1 MYIYNRNNEVFMARK
16 AKEFTTNTINLDMLD
31 TLVARVNSCAD
42 SIRDSDDMEEV
53 GMELTKL
60 YMKTERG
67 LEHIDGKNDEFAFTM
82 VCRAIPMDGRHRK
95 QYEYRYRFN
104 TMTNEVTCIDEH
116 SLAWTMPLLT
126 DALAVIREKTIQVA
140 FS

>member
-1 MYIYNRNNEVFMARK
+1 MARK
-16 AKEFTTNTINLDMLD
+16 AKEFTANTINMDMLD
-31 TLVARVNSCAD
+31 DLVAKLNSCAD
-42 SIRDSDDMEEV
+42 SIRDSYDMEEV

>member
-1 MYIYNRNNEVFMARK
+1 MARK
-16 AKEFTTNTINLDMLD
+16 TKEFTANTINMDMLD
-31 TLVARVNSCAD
+31 DLVAKVNSCAD

-53 GMELTKL
+53 GITLTKL

-67 LEHIDGKNDEFAFTM
+67 LERIEGRNDEFMFTM
-82 VCRAIPMDGRHRK
+82 RCLALPMDGRHRK
-95 QYEYRYRFN
+95 QYEYRFRFN
-104 TMTNEVTCIDEH
+104 TMTNEVTCIDEKN
-116 SLAWTMPLLT
+116 LAWSLPLLN

>member
-1 MYIYNRNNEVFMARK
+1 MARK
-16 AKEFTTNTINLDMLD
+16 VKEFTANTINLDMLD
-31 TLVARVNSCAD
+31 TLVERVNRCAD
-42 SIRDSDDMEEV
+42 SIRDSYDMEQV

-67 LEHIDGKNDEFAFTM
+67 LEHIEGRNDEFMFTM

-95 QYEYRYRFN
+95 QYEYKYRFN
-104 TMTNEVTCIDEH
+104 TMTNEVTCIDEQ
-116 SLAWTMPLLT
+116 SLTWTMPLLN
-126 DALAVIREKTIQVA
+126 DSLSVIREKTIQVA

>member
-1 MYIYNRNNEVFMARK
+1 MARK
-16 AKEFTTNTINLDMLD
+16 AKEFTANTINLDMLD
-31 TLVARVNSCAD
+31 NLVERLNTIAD
-42 SIRDSDDMEEV
+42 SIRDSYDMEEV
-53 GMELTKL
+53 GIELSKL

-67 LEHIDGKNDEFAFTM
+67 LERIDGKNDEFMFTM

-95 QYEYRYRFN
+95 QYEYKYRFN
-104 TMTNEVTCIDEH
+104 TMTNEVTCIDEQN
-116 SLAWTMPLLT
+116 LAWSMPLLT

>member
-1 MYIYNRNNEVFMARK
+1 M
-16 AKEFTTNTINLDMLD
+16 
-31 TLVARVNSCAD
+31 NSCAD
-42 SIRDSDDMEEV
+42 SIRDSYDMEQV

-60 YMKTERG
+60 FMKTERG
-67 LEHIDGKNDEFAFTM
+67 LEHIDGKNDEFMFTM

-95 QYEYRYRFN
+95 QYEYKYRFN
-104 TMTNEVTCIDEH
+104 TMTNEVTCIDEQ
-116 SLAWTMPLLT
+116 SLTWTMPLLT

>member
-1 MYIYNRNNEVFMARK
+1 MARK
-16 AKEFTTNTINLDMLD
+16 AKEFTANTINLDMLD
-31 TLVARVNSCAD
+31 TLVERVNSCAD
-42 SIRDSDDMEEV
+42 SIRDSYDMEEV

>member
-1 MYIYNRNNEVFMARK
+1 MARK

-31 TLVARVNSCAD
+31 TLVERVNSCAD
-42 SIRDSDDMEEV
+42 SIRDSYDMEEV

-95 QYEYRYRFN
+95 QYEYKFRFN

>member
-1 MYIYNRNNEVFMARK
+1 MARK

>member
-1 MYIYNRNNEVFMARK
+1 MARK
-16 AKEFTTNTINLDMLD
+16 AKEFSANTINLDMLD
-31 TLVARVNSCAD
+31 NLVERVNSCAD
-42 SIRDSDDMEEV
+42 SIRDSYDMEQV

-60 YMKTERG
+60 FMKTERG
-67 LEHIDGKNDEFAFTM
+67 LEHIDGQTDEFMFTM

-95 QYEYRYRFN
+95 QYEYKYRFN
-104 TMTNEVTCIDEH
+104 TMTNEVTCIDEQ
-116 SLAWTMPLLT
+116 SLTWTMPLLT

>member
-1 MYIYNRNNEVFMARK
+1 MARK

-42 SIRDSDDMEEV
+42 SIRDSYDMEEV

-95 QYEYRYRFN
+95 QYEYKFRFN
-104 TMTNEVTCIDEH
+104 TMTNEVTCIDEQ